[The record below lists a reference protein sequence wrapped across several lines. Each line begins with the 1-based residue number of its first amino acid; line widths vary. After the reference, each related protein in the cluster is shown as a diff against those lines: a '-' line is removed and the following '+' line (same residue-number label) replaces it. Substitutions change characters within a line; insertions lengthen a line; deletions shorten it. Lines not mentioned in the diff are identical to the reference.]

1 MTDHFHDVH
10 AAAAFRDD
18 KLSKVNLHESQHMFC
33 DVYCLRPGQV
43 QKIHAH
49 EGSDKIYHALTGTS
63 RVTIGDV
70 TRELVPGELA
80 IAPAGEPHGVENA
93 SDAEATL
100 LVVMAP
106 HPSFGG

>member
-10 AAAAFRDD
+10 AAATFRDD

-33 DVYCLRPGQV
+33 DVYCLRPGQL

-49 EGSDKIYHALTGTS
+49 AGSDKIYHALSGSTL
-63 RVTIGDV
+63 VTIGV
-70 TRELVPGELA
+70 LTRELAPGGLA
-80 IAPAGEPHGVENA
+80 IAPAGVPHGVENV

-106 HPSFGG
+106 HSSFEG